1 PLGKDLELNAAGRVT
16 DYSTSGSIWSWKAGL
31 SYTPFEG
38 LRLRGTRSRDIR
50 APNVSELFNAGRMQT
65 ASPTDPFR
73 GGAIAQGIPVTLG
86 GNPTLKPETAQT
98 LTVGLVVEPTQIPR
112 LSFSVDYYNIR
123 IKDAIQT
130 VTP

>member
-1 PLGKDLELNAAGRVT
+1 AGAYLFGNPQPWSGGYTVKEGYVETVVPLLDNSPLGKDLELNAAGRVT

-65 ASPTDPFR
+65 
-73 GGAIAQGIPVTLG
+73 
-86 GNPTLKPETAQT
+86 
-98 LTVGLVVEPTQIPR
+98 
-112 LSFSVDYYNIR
+112 
-123 IKDAIQT
+123 
-130 VTP
+130 